1 MSSHEPETKAKD
13 GLIILAL
20 SLALW
25 IGMLAIFLGVGHLLA
40 VNIMAGHH

>member
-1 MSSHEPETKAKD
+1 MSGHESETNAKD

-25 IGMLAIFLGVGHLLA
+25 VGLLAIFLGVGHLLA
-40 VNIMAGHH
+40 VSIMAGHH